1 MLLLQHQYPSQLV
14 EVVAVLGIPAQAATV
29 AVRVLVH
36 SYQQA
41 AATELIDK
49 HNTQVELVEPDQ
61 VEI

>member
-14 EVVAVLGIPAQAATV
+14 EVVAVLGIPAQAVTAE
-29 AVRVLVH
+29 VRVLGH

-41 AATELIDK
+41 VATELTDK
-49 HNTQVELVEPDQ
+49 HNTRAELAEADQ